1 MRIVKLKIDDK
12 ATEFKLPTSW
22 DEVSVAQYSK
32 LMLAIEK
39 EGTTEIELMIKSL
52 EALVGIDGGIL
63 SRVPIKMLREAYKQ
77 LGELTS
83 NMPSNELSRVVEID
97 GIEYGIIPDFNE
109 LTLGE
114 FVDLD
119 NYLQDNYNNLNKI
132 FSVLYRPVIERDG
145 NNYNIEPY
153 SLKNISDRREL
164 FNNRLSIDTVY
175 GALVFFCSIGSKHI
189 ESTLYSLEEEKM
201 SQSIIKSSQIK
212 EIV

>member
-132 FSVLYRPVIERDG
+132 FAVLYRPVIERDG
-145 NNYNIEPY
+145 NSYNIEPY

>member
-22 DEVSVAQYSK
+22 DEVSVAQYCK

-63 SRVPIKMLREAYKQ
+63 TKVPIKMLREAYKQ

-132 FSVLYRPVIERDG
+132 FAVLYRPVIERDG

>member
-63 SRVPIKMLREAYKQ
+63 SKVPIKMLREAYKQ

-132 FSVLYRPVIERDG
+132 FAVLYRPVIERDG

>member
-132 FSVLYRPVIERDG
+132 FAVLYRPVIETDG
-145 NNYNIEPY
+145 NSYNIEPY

-212 EIV
+212 EIA

>member
-1 MRIVKLKIDDK
+1 MDRAVEGDFTIGGRGNNRSFHGKVASMVITTLKTNDTMPSD
-12 ATEFKLPTSW
+12 A
-22 DEVSVAQYSK
+22 
-32 LMLAIEK
+32 
-39 EGTTEIELMIKSL
+39 EIELMIKSL

-132 FSVLYRPVIERDG
+132 FTSNG
-145 NNYNIEPY
+145 
-153 SLKNISDRREL
+153 
-164 FNNRLSIDTVY
+164 
-175 GALVFFCSIGSKHI
+175 
-189 ESTLYSLEEEKM
+189 
-201 SQSIIKSSQIK
+201 
-212 EIV
+212 

>member
-63 SRVPIKMLREAYKQ
+63 TKVPIKMLREAYKQ

-132 FSVLYRPVIERDG
+132 FAVLYRPVIERDG
-145 NNYNIEPY
+145 NSYNIEPY

>member
-132 FSVLYRPVIERDG
+132 FAVLYRPVIERDG

-189 ESTLYSLEEEKM
+189 ESTLSSLEEEKM

>member
-63 SRVPIKMLREAYKQ
+63 TKVPIKMLRDAYKQ

-109 LTLGE
+109 ITLGE

-132 FSVLYRPVIERDG
+132 FAVLYRPVIERDG

>member
-63 SRVPIKMLREAYKQ
+63 TKVPIKMLREAYKQ

-109 LTLGE
+109 ITLGE

-132 FSVLYRPVIERDG
+132 FAVLYRPVIERDG

-201 SQSIIKSSQIK
+201 SQIIIKSSQIK

>member
-1 MRIVKLKIDDK
+1 MRIVKLKIDDM

-63 SRVPIKMLREAYKQ
+63 TKVPIKMLREAYKQ

-132 FSVLYRPVIERDG
+132 FAVLYRPVIERDG

-201 SQSIIKSSQIK
+201 SQIIIKSSQLK

>member
-83 NMPSNELSRVVEID
+83 NMPSNDLSRVVEID

-132 FSVLYRPVIERDG
+132 FAVLYRPVIERDG
-145 NNYNIEPY
+145 NSYNIEPY

>member
-12 ATEFKLPTSW
+12 VTEFKLPTSW
-22 DEVSVAQYSK
+22 DEVSLGQYSR
-32 LMLAIEK
+32 LMIAIEK

-63 SRVPIKMLREAYKQ
+63 SKVPIKQLREAYNQ
-77 LGELTS
+77 LGELIST
-83 NMPSNELSRVVEID
+83 NPNNELSRVVEID
-97 GIEYGIIPDFNE
+97 GIEFGLIPDFDE
-109 LTLGE
+109 LSLGE

-119 NYLQDNYNNLNKI
+119 NYLQDNYNNLSKI
-132 FSVLYRPVIERDG
+132 FAVLYRPVIERDG
-145 NNYNIEPY
+145 NSYNIEPY
-153 SLKNISDRREL
+153 SLKNIIDRREL

-175 GALVFFCSIGSKHI
+175 GALVFFCNIGSKHI

-201 SQSIIKSSQIK
+201 SQSIIKSSQIM

>member
-63 SRVPIKMLREAYKQ
+63 TKVPIKMLREAYKQ

-83 NMPSNELSRVVEID
+83 SMPSNELSRVVEID

-132 FSVLYRPVIERDG
+132 FAVLYRPVIERDG

>member
-132 FSVLYRPVIERDG
+132 FAVLYRPVIERDG

-201 SQSIIKSSQIK
+201 SQIIIKSSQIK

>member
-1 MRIVKLKIDDK
+1 
-12 ATEFKLPTSW
+12 
-22 DEVSVAQYSK
+22 
-32 LMLAIEK
+32 
-39 EGTTEIELMIKSL
+39 MIKSL

-63 SRVPIKMLREAYKQ
+63 TKVPIKMLREAYKQ

-132 FSVLYRPVIERDG
+132 FAVLYRPVIERDG

>member
-22 DEVSVAQYSK
+22 DEVSVSQYSK

-83 NMPSNELSRVVEID
+83 SMPSNELSRVVEID

-132 FSVLYRPVIERDG
+132 FAVLYRPVIERDG

>member
-63 SRVPIKMLREAYKQ
+63 TKVPIKMLREAYKQ

-132 FSVLYRPVIERDG
+132 FAVLYRPVIERDG

>member
-63 SRVPIKMLREAYKQ
+63 TKVPIKMLRDAYKQ

-132 FSVLYRPVIERDG
+132 FAVLYRPVIERDG

>member
-63 SRVPIKMLREAYKQ
+63 TKVPIKMLREAYKQ

-83 NMPSNELSRVVEID
+83 SMPSNELSRVVEID

-132 FSVLYRPVIERDG
+132 FAVLYRPVIERDG
-145 NNYNIEPY
+145 NSYNIEPY

>member
-109 LTLGE
+109 ITLGE

-132 FSVLYRPVIERDG
+132 FAVLYRPVIERDG

>member
-109 LTLGE
+109 ITLGE

-132 FSVLYRPVIERDG
+132 FAVLYRPVIERDG

-201 SQSIIKSSQIK
+201 SQIIIKSSQIK

>member
-132 FSVLYRPVIERDG
+132 FAVLYRPVIERDG